1 MPPTCTAQAS
11 QNWGDVSAV
20 RFSTPA
26 GSQTIDAL
34 PEHRVVFYETA
45 GVAAQLR
52 CGDLRRVLTPP
63 PGVFDIIPAGASWT
77 LDYAA
82 PVQLVSLRLTSDL
95 VTATADSLNL
105 RGAVDVAP
113 RFGTHD
119 AFVQQIA
126 RAVAAEIDQSGPV
139 GRLYAESLGAAL
151 ANRLLKNFTA
161 TGTPRRRTLSKPQM
175 RRIIALIEAELC
187 EDLSLSRIAQAAQV
201 SVPHLTAMFRRTTG
215 QSVHRY
221 VMERRVERARDL
233 LLEGRL
239 GTAEIASACGFA
251 HQSHLARW
259 TRRVLGATPSGIRG
273 GD

>member
-1 MPPTCTAQAS
+1 MQPTCTVQAS
-11 QNWGDVSAV
+11 RGWGDVSAV
-20 RFSTPA
+20 RFHTPA
-26 GSQTIDAL
+26 GLQDIDAL
-34 PEHRVVFYETA
+34 PEHRIVFYETA

-95 VTATADSLNL
+95 VAATADALNL
-105 RGAVDVAP
+105 RGVIDVAP
-113 RFGTHD
+113 RFD
-119 AFVQQIA
+119 ANDPFVQQIA
-126 RAVAAEIDQSGPV
+126 RAVAAEIETPGPAPQ
-139 GRLYAESLGAAL
+139 LYTESLGVAL

-161 TGTPRRRTLSKPQM
+161 TGGPRRRTLSKPQL
-175 RRIIALIEAELC
+175 RRIIAFIEDELA
-187 EDLSLSRIAQAAQV
+187 EDLSLARIAEVARL

-221 VMERRVERARDL
+221 VMERRVERARRL
-233 LLEGRL
+233 LIQGRL
-239 GTAEIASACGFA
+239 GAAEIASACGFS

-259 TRRVLGATPSGIRG
+259 TRRILGATPGEIRQG
-273 GD
+273 R